1 MKSIKNYFKVLLCIS
16 FFGFSSSLVAVES
29 KDPIKLT
36 LHDWTGQLI
45 TTNIMAEV
53 LKKAGYNLEQREEAG
68 GAEG

>member
-16 FFGFSSSLVAVES
+16 FIGFSSSLAAVES

-53 LKKAGYNLEQREEAG
+53 LKKAGYNIELVPANELW
-68 GAEG
+68 